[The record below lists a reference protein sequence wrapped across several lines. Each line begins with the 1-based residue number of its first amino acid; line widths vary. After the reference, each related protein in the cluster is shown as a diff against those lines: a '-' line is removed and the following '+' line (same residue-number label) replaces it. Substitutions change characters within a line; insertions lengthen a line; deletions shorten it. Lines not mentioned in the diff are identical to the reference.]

1 MSKIIKSP
9 KIINPFGGISLVFQE
24 FNNLGL
30 PQLIDD
36 QLKSRGSKGL
46 PNSNLFLNWFG
57 IFFCGGKVAEDIQ
70 NHLGDILSQDCNFTK
85 ASSTTLLRG
94 LNDLSV
100 DNVQIKSST
109 GNSYCFNINQSMN
122 DLNIKLLLKTKQ
134 LLPKH
139 YYDFDYD
146 NQIIEHNKYDA
157 KHTYKKTKGYFPG
170 VATIGDKVVYVE
182 NRDGNASVKVDQ
194 HNTLTRAYK
203 LLEDNKVKVNRSRMD
218 AGSYS
223 KDIIEVIAK
232 NSRLF
237 YIRANRSQ
245 CVAEQVREIDQ
256 WKDVEINY
264 MQYQVASIKFT
275 QFFEEK
281 NYRLVIMRK
290 KSSSQQLDAFT
301 GDNLSYRSILTND
314 HESTELQVIQYYN
327 QRGASEKIFDVMN
340 NDFGWNRLPCSD
352 MHKNTVYLILTAM
365 IKNFYNYMVAKVA
378 KVFSDIKPTS
388 RLKRFIF
395 SFISVASKW
404 TKQSRQ
410 YKLTLYTS
418 KDYDKLGII

>member
-9 KIINPFGGISLVFQE
+9 KILNPFGGINFVFQE
-24 FNNLGL
+24 FNNIGL
-30 PQLIDD
+30 PQLIDS
-36 QLKSRGSKGL
+36 QLKKRGSKGL
-46 PNSNLFLNWFG
+46 ANSNLFLNWFG

-70 NHLGDILSQDCNFTK
+70 NYLGDVLSQDPNFTK
-85 ASSTTLLRG
+85 VSATTLLRG

-100 DNVQIKSST
+100 NNEQIKSKAD
-109 GNSYCFNINQSMN
+109 NNYCFNINKSMN

-134 LLPKH
+134 LLPEH

-194 HNTLTRAYK
+194 HNTLIRAYQ
-203 LLEDNKVKVNRSRMD
+203 LLDDNKVKINRSRMD

-237 YIRANRSQ
+237 YIRTNRSQ

-264 MQYQVASIKFT
+264 KQYQVASIKFT
-275 QFFEEK
+275 QFFEDK
-281 NYRLVIMRK
+281 NYRLVIMRE
-290 KSSSQQLDAFT
+290 KSNSQQLDAFT

-314 HESTELQVIQYYN
+314 HKSTELQVIQYYN

-395 SFISVASKW
+395 SFISVPSKW
-404 TKQSRQ
+404 AKQSRQ

-418 KDYDKLGII
+418 KDYDELEII